1 MAQKNGSR
9 LSASASSI
17 GKIKELNER
26 YALTIGDIAA
36 VLDVAPKTISRWTK
50 TRKNSEVISEQKAD
64 SLEILESILS
74 LGKEVLG
81 SEDELNHWL
90 HSPVFALDGNKPV
103 DLIKTESGRRRVE
116 EVLHQIEYGIF

>member
-50 TRKNSEVISEQKAD
+50 TRKSSEVISEQKAD

-74 LGKEVLG
+74 LGNEVLG

-116 EVLHQIEYGIF
+116 EVLHQIEHGIF

>member
-9 LSASASSI
+9 LTASASSI

-103 DLIKTESGRRRVE
+103 DLIKTESRGRRVE
-116 EVLHQIEYGIF
+116 EVLHQIEHGIF